1 VIKRLGC
8 LLVVPILLMAV
19 TPVHASDI
27 EGKASLGGSL
37 GIMKFA
43 SGEQWKD
50 GNAMFILQAMF
61 KYNFSGHLAGVLE
74 SGWGWN
80 NYDTSDRADKDT
92 LATVVPTTLGL
103 EYRWR
108 WGESKFWP
116 HFAAGGGFYALGIKD
131 GPDDWAYAT
140 DGTQKLT
147 WVAPGLY
154 GKLGGEFLM
163 DSGIAINIDLLYH
176 AIFAQEER
184 FDSWG
189 NTNTSFFEFRV
200 GINYYFTLKDSG
212 PAPPSEE

>member
-1 VIKRLGC
+1 MKRMGW
-8 LLVVPILLMAV
+8 LLVPVILLMAAPTV
-19 TPVHASDI
+19 QAADI
-27 EGKASLGGSL
+27 VGRGSIGGSV
-37 GIMKFA
+37 GVMKFA

-50 GNAMFILQAMF
+50 GNARFIFQVMF

-80 NYDTSDRADKDT
+80 NYDTPERADKDT

-116 HFAAGGGFYALGIKD
+116 HFAAGGGFYAMGVKD
-131 GPDDWAYAT
+131 GPDDWAFAT
-140 DGTQKLT
+140 NGTERLT

-154 GKLGGEFLM
+154 GKLGGEYLF
-163 DSGIAINIDLLYH
+163 DNHIAINADFLYH
-176 AIFAQEER
+176 AIFTQEER
-184 FDSWG
+184 FDAWG
-189 NTNTSFFEFRV
+189 NTNTSFFQFRL
-200 GINYYFTLKDSG
+200 GINYYFALKSSG